1 MRTKVVKRKGKWK
14 QFIPVYLMMLPG
26 LLYLFINNYMPMAG
40 LVVAFKQVNF
50 STGIWKSPWVGLKN
64 FEFLF
69 TTDEAAVITRNT
81 ILYNLA
87 FIVIG
92 IVLGIFLAILIT
104 EVANKTLKKLYQ
116 SAILVPFLMSI
127 VIVSYIVYAFLGA
140 EHGLINISVLP
151 MLGKE
156 PVSWYTRPQYC
167 PFFLVFVY
175 TR

>member
-69 TTDEAAVITRNT
+69 TTVQSGIHCNRNRAGNFSGNT
-81 ILYNLA
+81 DYR
-87 FIVIG
+87 G
-92 IVLGIFLAILIT
+92 
-104 EVANKTLKKLYQ
+104 
-116 SAILVPFLMSI
+116 
-127 VIVSYIVYAFLGA
+127 
-140 EHGLINISVLP
+140 
-151 MLGKE
+151 GK
-156 PVSWYTRPQYC
+156 
-167 PFFLVFVY
+167 
-175 TR
+175 